1 MASAQSSVQNSQT
14 RTVQHNHVVIQYQQP
29 PDLAIVNHVLE
40 ILVAIARNY
49 AQKNIVQIPYIQD
62 YLDQIVPFLQTLYSE
77 SAQWVLQQGVPP
89 PTSNTIYSP
98 PACSDLQ
105 QLLNELSSAQTTSL
119 KVMTP
124 LNSNTN
130 SKQTVQQPLMTS
142 QVDREIKIETNNIYS
157 VNKVLLQQILETV
170 GQITSKTLNKNP
182 QQIRKLEPLVLELYR
197 QLTHFL
203 FNLEAEENR
212 RTRQIS
218 ISPDV
223 HLLVTKTW
231 NHIWETLKKK
241 EIIVSDT

>member
-1 MASAQSSVQNSQT
+1 MN
-14 RTVQHNHVVIQYQQP
+14 
-29 PDLAIVNHVLE
+29 L
-40 ILVAIARNY
+40 
-49 AQKNIVQIPYIQD
+49 
-62 YLDQIVPFLQTLYSE
+62 
-77 SAQWVLQQGVPP
+77 
-89 PTSNTIYSP
+89 
-98 PACSDLQ
+98 
-105 QLLNELSSAQTTSL
+105 
-119 KVMTP
+119 
-124 LNSNTN
+124 NTN
-130 SKQTVQQPLMTS
+130 SEQTVQQPLMTS

-212 RTRQIS
+212 RTGQIL

-231 NHIWETLKKK
+231 NHIWETLEEKK
-241 EIIVSDT
+241 

>member
-1 MASAQSSVQNSQT
+1 MASAQNSVQNSQT
-14 RTVQHNHVVIQYQQP
+14 RTVQHNHIIIQYQQP
-29 PDLAIVNHVLE
+29 PDPAIVNHVLE
-40 ILVAIARNY
+40 ILVAIARSY
-49 AQKNIVQIPYIQD
+49 AQKNIVQIPYVQD

-105 QLLNELSSAQTTSL
+105 QLLNELSRAQTTSL

-130 SKQTVQQPLMTS
+130 SEQTVQQPLMTS
-142 QVDREIKIETNNIYS
+142 QVDREIKIETSNIYS

-212 RTRQIS
+212 RTGQIL

-223 HLLVTKTW
+223 RLLVTKTW
-231 NHIWETLKKK
+231 NHIWETLGEKK
-241 EIIVSDT
+241 

>member
-1 MASAQSSVQNSQT
+1 MASAQNSVQNPQT
-14 RTVQHNHVVIQYQQP
+14 RTVQHNHIIIQYQQP
-29 PDLAIVNHVLE
+29 LDPAIVNHVLE
-40 ILVAIARNY
+40 ILVAIARSY
-49 AQKNIVQIPYIQD
+49 AQKNIVQIPYVQD
-62 YLDQIVPFLQTLYSE
+62 YLDQIAPFLQTLYSE

-124 LNSNTN
+124 LNSNTK
-130 SKQTVQQPLMTS
+130 SKKTVQQPLMTS

-170 GQITSKTLNKNP
+170 GQITSKTLNENP

-197 QLTHFL
+197 QHTCFL

-212 RTRQIS
+212 RTGQIS

-231 NHIWETLKKK
+231 NHIWETLEEKR
-241 EIIVSDT
+241 

>member
-1 MASAQSSVQNSQT
+1 MASAQDSIQNSQT
-14 RTVQHNHVVIQYQQP
+14 RTVQHNHVIIQYQQP
-29 PDLAIVNHVLE
+29 PDPAIINHVLE
-40 ILVAIARNY
+40 ILVAIARSY
-49 AQKNIVQIPYIQD
+49 AQKNVVHIPYVQD
-62 YLDQIVPFLQTLYSE
+62 YLGQIVPFLQTLYSE
-77 SAQWVLQQGVPP
+77 SAEQVLQQGVPP

-98 PACSDLQ
+98 PACSNLQ
-105 QLLNELSSAQTTSL
+105 QLLNELSSIRSTSL

-130 SKQTVQQPLMTS
+130 SEQTVQPLKTN

-182 QQIRKLEPLVLELYR
+182 QQVRKLEPLVLELYR

-212 RTRQIS
+212 RTGQIS

-223 HLLVTKTW
+223 RLLVTKTW
-231 NHIWETLKKK
+231 NHIWETLEEKK
-241 EIIVSDT
+241 